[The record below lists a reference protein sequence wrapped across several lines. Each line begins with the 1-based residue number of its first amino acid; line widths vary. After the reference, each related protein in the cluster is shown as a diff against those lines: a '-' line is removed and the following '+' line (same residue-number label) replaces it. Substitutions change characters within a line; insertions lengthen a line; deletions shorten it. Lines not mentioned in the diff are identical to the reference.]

1 MLSLL
6 VVWGYNLGMRVP
18 AVIPP
23 LSPRPRSMRE
33 VMDAL
38 EWVRPKV
45 FMRGSPD
52 FIRARQL
59 EARVAEIAKDLL
71 RERRRNYRKPPLRNG
86 R

>member
-1 MLSLL
+1 MARATL
-6 VVWGYNLGMRVP
+6 
-18 AVIPP
+18 
-23 LSPRPRSMRE
+23 MRE
-33 VMDAL
+33 VLDAL

-71 RERRRNYRKPPLRNG
+71 RERRRNHRKRTLRNG
-86 R
+86 